1 MKLKSLIYLIIAIIL
16 GGLLYYFG
24 AKPEAELAESNSY
37 LIPSLSEKLN
47 DVTKLTIHEAG
58 NNILA
63 VVSKAENTWVVEN
76 RDGYQADF
84 TLVRSLFTNLAEAKL
99 IEAKTSNPDNY
110 SRLGVEDIEQEKAQG
125 VQFSI
130 EGLGEQVNIIAGN
143 AGTIGKNSQ
152 YIRRVGENQSW
163 LINKKL
169 NLKQDVTR
177 WLKKD
182 ILDIPPER
190 VKSIQIKHTDG
201 SVITIENKGTEDYE
215 FALLNEL
222 PEGKIISES
231 EVYQVANALSSLQL
245 VDVASLDKIDQEA
258 AQPIITKYFTY
269 DGLTLTA
276 KSFPVKDQMYSIFDI
291 EFNAENV
298 DDNSTSVKNETNSAV
313 NSDPEAAQELEQQV
327 SPKLKGWAFVLPTIT
342 KDALIKKLENF
353 YLDEDA
359 S

>member
-1 MKLKSLIYLIIAIIL
+1 MKLKSLIYLIIAMIL

-24 AKPEAELAESNSY
+24 AKPETRLAESDSY
-37 LIPSLSEKLN
+37 LIPGLSDKLN

-58 NNILA
+58 NNVLA
-63 VVSKAENTWVVEN
+63 VVSKAENKWIVED
-76 RDGYQADF
+76 RDGYEADF
-84 TLVRSLFTNLAEAKL
+84 AMVRSLFTNLAEAKL

-110 SRLGVEDIEQEKAQG
+110 SRLGVEDIEQAKAQG
-125 VQFSI
+125 AQFSI
-130 EGLGEQVNIIAGN
+130 EGLGGPVNIIAGN
-143 AGTIGKNSQ
+143 DGTVGKNSQ
-152 YIRRVGENQSW
+152 YIRRAGENQSW

-169 NLKQDVTR
+169 NIKKDATH
-177 WLKKD
+177 WLRKD

-190 VKSIQIKHTDG
+190 VKSIQIQHTDE

-222 PEGKIISES
+222 PEGKVISES
-231 EVYQVANALSSLQL
+231 EIYQVANALSSLQL
-245 VDVASLDKIDQEA
+245 VDVVSLENIEEEA
-258 AQPIITKYFTY
+258 VQSVITKFFTY

-276 KSFPVKDQMYSIFDI
+276 KSFSIEDQMYSVFDI

-298 DDNSTSVKNETNSAV
+298 DDSSADVDNETTPSV
-313 NSDPEAAQELEQQV
+313 SSDQKAAQELVQKV
-327 SPKLKGWAFVLPTIT
+327 APKLKGWAFVLPTIT
-342 KDALIKKLENF
+342 KDSLIKKLENF